1 MEKWKKKIRVRE
13 SPYSKPQ
20 VQVRLLHL
28 NSKSSF
34 SFNIINLKLMRSLCE
49 NDGVQFS
56 VARQVVLGFL
66 IRSAS
71 TPIDQPQDEFV
82 TFESWQQ

>member
-1 MEKWKKKIRVRE
+1 
-13 SPYSKPQ
+13 
-20 VQVRLLHL
+20 
-28 NSKSSF
+28 
-34 SFNIINLKLMRSLCE
+34 MRSLCE

-82 TFESWQQ
+82 TFESW